1 MVSKP
6 LPIESHEG
14 FAVNAGRPSQS
25 APLNAKRV
33 ANAKIAFSC
42 RRVPTTQMRAL
53 INGIRPRAGDL
64 VLARVVRKRQ
74 HPRIELPSG
83 RKASLFVGDEIVVC
97 YGNRYATDQF
107 EAVVPQDLGPCHLV
121 ASGGV
126 AAIALSRTRGTRP
139 ATEISPVGLIGDSE
153 GQPLNLSAFAIKPPT
168 QTYAFPPCIAVAGSA
183 MNAGK
188 TTSAALF
195 VKGLTLAGYRVGA
208 AKVTGTGSGG
218 DYWKLLDAG
227 ACAVADFTDAG
238 LISTFKVSLPELEQV
253 VVDLTGHLQDQGA
266 EVIVL
271 EVADGLLQ
279 LETAALLQSTTM
291 RQRVSGY
298 LLAVTDPL
306 GVVSARDWMEHRDL
320 PLIALCGTLTRSA
333 LAVREA
339 ADATSLPVLSLKELR
354 TPEIATLVAS
364 ESKPG
369 ELKLATCAQ

>member
-1 MVSKP
+1 MASTP
-6 LPIESHEG
+6 LPIESHQG
-14 FAVNAGRPSQS
+14 FTAARQSGRSVPLS
-25 APLNAKRV
+25 AERA
-33 ANAKIAFSC
+33 ANAKMAFSC
-42 RRVPTTQMRAL
+42 RRVPLQQMQTL
-53 INGIRPRAGDL
+53 INGARPNAGDL

-74 HPRIELPSG
+74 HPRIELLSG
-83 RKASLFVGDEIVVC
+83 RKASLFIGDEIIVC

-126 AAIALSRTRGTRP
+126 AATVLSRTRGVKP
-139 ATEISPVGLIGDSE
+139 ATEIVPVGLIGDRQ
-153 GQPLNLSAFAIKPPT
+153 GQPLNLSAFAIAPSPQPYT
-168 QTYAFPPCIAVAGSA
+168 FPPCIAVAGSA

-188 TTSAALF
+188 TTSAAQL
-195 VKGLTLAGYRVGA
+195 VKGLGLAGYRVGA

-238 LISTFKVSLPELEQV
+238 LISTFKVSLEKLEQV
-253 VVDLTGHLQDQGA
+253 VADLTEHLQDHGA

-279 LETAALLQSTTM
+279 EETAALLQSATM

-306 GVVSARDWMEHRDL
+306 GVVSARDWMERHDL

-339 ADATSLPVLSLKELR
+339 INATSLPVLTLRELR
-354 TPEIATLVAS
+354 TPEIAALVAS
-364 ESKPG
+364 ESKLA
-369 ELKLATCAQ
+369 ELKLATNAK